1 MLRVGF
7 ILNFNKD
14 KWRGGYEYI
23 KNLISLIREVKNQN
37 IKITILTSNN
47 FNNAYFKDLGKVDIK
62 KSVFLENNNFYRVLH
77 KILVIIYGKNL
88 FLENFLK
95 TNKINFLSHFYFLGK
110 NSGINN
116 LYWIPDFQEVKM
128 LKYLSFKQ
136 KMMRKINLYLASKHS
151 KNILLS
157 SDSVRN
163 DLKKLNKLGFSKS
176 KVLKPVFEVKN
187 LNKIPKLSC
196 IKKKYNIEKNYFFLP
211 NQYWTHK
218 NHILVLKSLAK
229 IKSNKPLII
238 STGIFDDY
246 RNLDHKNKI
255 NKFIKKNNLSKHYK
269 ILGVVPYNDLLS
281 LIAYSIAVINPS
293 KSEGWSSTVEQ
304 AKSYGKMVLLS
315 NLKVHKEQNPRRNFF
330 FKTDDVKN
338 LSNKLVYLNKIFKL
352 QNEIKLVKKELKR
365 VKFEKY
371 KFVREYIKLVKTL
384 VN

>member
-62 KSVFLENNNFYRVLH
+62 KSIFLENNNFYRILH
-77 KILVIIYGKNL
+77 KILVIILGKNL

-157 SDSVRN
+157 SDSVKN

-187 LNKIPKLSC
+187 LNKIPKLSY
-196 IKKKYNIEKNYFFLP
+196 IKKKI
-211 NQYWTHK
+211 
-218 NHILVLKSLAK
+218 
-229 IKSNKPLII
+229 
-238 STGIFDDY
+238 
-246 RNLDHKNKI
+246 
-255 NKFIKKNNLSKHYK
+255 
-269 ILGVVPYNDLLS
+269 
-281 LIAYSIAVINPS
+281 
-293 KSEGWSSTVEQ
+293 
-304 AKSYGKMVLLS
+304 
-315 NLKVHKEQNPRRNFF
+315 
-330 FKTDDVKN
+330 
-338 LSNKLVYLNKIFKL
+338 
-352 QNEIKLVKKELKR
+352 
-365 VKFEKY
+365 
-371 KFVREYIKLVKTL
+371 
-384 VN
+384 